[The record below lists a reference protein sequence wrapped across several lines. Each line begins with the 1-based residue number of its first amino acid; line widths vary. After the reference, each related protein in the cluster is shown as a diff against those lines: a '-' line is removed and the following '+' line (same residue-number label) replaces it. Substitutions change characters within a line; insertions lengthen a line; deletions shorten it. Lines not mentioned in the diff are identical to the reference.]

1 MTLLIKHLVCLIK
14 KTWRGS
20 PAFSGYWSRWPSLNS
35 LLHAALQFQQEVIIC
50 YTIIGSRSLFKL
62 DKEVLVP
69 NDTVQI
75 MNGDEVFQEGKS
87 ERMDFEINDY
97 PGSGANDHHTPK
109 PPE

>member
-1 MTLLIKHLVCLIK
+1 MERLTCLQGLLVSL
-14 KTWRGS
+14 
-20 PAFSGYWSRWPSLNS
+20 AFSQLITSCCLAIPTTR
-35 LLHAALQFQQEVIIC
+35 
-50 YTIIGSRSLFKL
+50 SRSLFKL
-62 DKEVLVP
+62 DKELLVP
-69 NDTVQI
+69 NDSVQI